1 MKDRRRFSRAP
12 RPRAAVATAPSPE
25 TRSAEDLGTANPNP
39 PSLTRQ
45 DDIHDLLPTRE
56 NIDLKNHVERKMQKL
71 ERKTQRA
78 MIELMQAEEDRRMQE
93 RGEQADE

>member
-1 MKDRRRFSRAP
+1 M
-12 RPRAAVATAPSPE
+12 
-25 TRSAEDLGTANPNP
+25 GTANPNP
-39 PSLTRQ
+39 SSLTPQ
-45 DDIHDLLPTRE
+45 DDIYDLLPKRE

>member
-1 MKDRRRFSRAP
+1 
-12 RPRAAVATAPSPE
+12 
-25 TRSAEDLGTANPNP
+25 
-39 PSLTRQ
+39 
-45 DDIHDLLPTRE
+45 
-56 NIDLKNHVERKMQKL
+56 MQKL

>member
-1 MKDRRRFSRAP
+1 
-12 RPRAAVATAPSPE
+12 
-25 TRSAEDLGTANPNP
+25 LGTANPNP